1 MLALSDTCQ
10 CGDNLGS
17 TRRKQMAAR
26 SEMRVDYERRD
37 LAKNNEAVLRLEV
50 FPHVVVDDEET
61 RRDLHWQSGRATPAS
76 SCHESSESCQF
87 STTTASVTTVTTFI
101 L

>member
-1 MLALSDTCQ
+1 
-10 CGDNLGS
+10 
-17 TRRKQMAAR
+17 MAAR

-61 RRDLHWQSGRATPAS
+61 RP
-76 SCHESSESCQF
+76 
-87 STTTASVTTVTTFI
+87 
-101 L
+101 